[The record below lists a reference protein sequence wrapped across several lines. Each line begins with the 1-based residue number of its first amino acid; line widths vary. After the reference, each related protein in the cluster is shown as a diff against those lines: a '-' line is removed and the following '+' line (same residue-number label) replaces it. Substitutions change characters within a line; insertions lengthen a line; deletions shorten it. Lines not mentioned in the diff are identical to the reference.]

1 MFKKLFGPKKVEG
14 VGAPVPTE
22 ELRKALLSYFPKEG
36 AINQYLTIERSDK
49 THEGFA
55 AVWEFFIRD
64 RDPEGIKRNY
74 LMKHT
79 VLVDIRPEEKAVYLK
94 YKHTARTKRVPRDA
108 EVYEPWFH
116 QVRIGKLADLEAE
129 NILKVRSFSHKK
141 SLEPLVV
148 QATNMGWDAYR

>member
-22 ELRKALLSYFPKEG
+22 ELREALLSYFPKEG

-64 RDPEGIKRNY
+64 SDEEGIKHNY
-74 LMKHT
+74 LLKHT
-79 VLVDIRPEEKAVYLK
+79 ILVDIRPEEKAVYLK
-94 YKHTARTKRVPRDA
+94 SKHRQLLKHKRNRLLN
-108 EVYEPWFH
+108 H
-116 QVRIGKLADLEAE
+116 
-129 NILKVRSFSHKK
+129 
-141 SLEPLVV
+141 
-148 QATNMGWDAYR
+148 